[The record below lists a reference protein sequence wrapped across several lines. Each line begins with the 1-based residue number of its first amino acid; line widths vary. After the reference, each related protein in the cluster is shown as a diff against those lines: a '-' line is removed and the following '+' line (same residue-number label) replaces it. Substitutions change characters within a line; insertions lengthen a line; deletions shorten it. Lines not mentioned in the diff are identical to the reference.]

1 MSNEPENT
9 NTSATAAPTTNGK
22 RQPARKAKSAPKPA
36 RTKKAPSKATDCTT
50 KKAEVI
56 AAHAL
61 APLRRVR
68 TFADQ
73 EANYTQI
80 E

>member
-1 MSNEPENT
+1 MSNESENA
-9 NTSATAAPTTNGK
+9 NTSATVAPATNRK
-22 RQPARKAKSAPKPA
+22 RQPARKAKSAPKPD
-36 RTKKAPSKATDCTT
+36 RTKKAPSKATDRTT

-61 APLRRVR
+61 APLRRFR

-73 EANYTQI
+73 EANYTQTG
-80 E
+80 